1 MLARRLRI
9 VHRMIGAAVFA
20 ALAIPPAFLAQ
31 EDEEHEH
38 HRFPHY
44 RVIDLGTLKGDTSSQ
59 GLGLG
64 RRGQVGGI
72 SINSHG
78 IVRAFLWTRH
88 TGMRYLGTLGGPNSG
103 AGPVNEGDEVAVVSE
118 IAKIDPYAENF
129 CLFFTNHECL
139 GAIWENGLLKP
150 LSTLGGHNA
159 QAYDLNDEGQVV
171 GFSETETKEKKGSC
185 LSPSQRFDFK
195 GVIWQPNGEIQELEP
210 LPGDTVSFAF
220 GINNKGQ
227 TVGASGL
234 CSNTSVP
241 PNPSAPHAVLWDSDG
256 TPHDLGSFRGAMV
269 NVANDINNRGDVAGD
284 SQSHAFLWT
293 KETGKLRDLG
303 SLPGAVATVLPCC
316 NTLNDRREIVGFSI
330 DASGNFTAFYWKD
343 GSIVDLNRLIS
354 KGSPWSLQAALSLN
368 NAGEITGY
376 GTIHG
381 ETHAFLAIP
390 CHHHGDRE
398 CCDQDEE

>member
-1 MLARRLRI
+1 MRSTSLI
-9 VHRMIGAAVFA
+9 QISGAALLCI
-20 ALAIPPAFLAQ
+20 LAVSAQ
-31 EDEEHEH
+31 VAEQEEYDHNS
-38 HRFPHY
+38 RFPHY

-72 SINSHG
+72 SINSQGTQH
-78 IVRAFLWTRH
+78 AFLWIKNS
-88 TGMRYLGTLGGPNSG
+88 GMRYLGTLGGPNSA
-103 AGPVNEGDEVAVVSE
+103 AGPVNESDEVAVISE

-139 GAIWENGLLKP
+139 GAIWKDGRLTALP
-150 LSTLGGHNA
+150 TLPGGNNA
-159 QAYDLNDEGQVV
+159 QAYDVNDEGQVV
-171 GFSETETKEKKGSC
+171 GFSETETKEKTGSC
-185 LSPSQRFDFK
+185 LTPSQRFDFK
-195 GVIWQPNGEIQELEP
+195 GVIWQPNGDIQELEP

-220 GINNKGQ
+220 GINNKGEA
-227 TVGASGL
+227 VGASGL

-256 TPHDLGSFRGAMV
+256 TPHDLGSFVGAMV

-303 SLPGAVATVLPCC
+303 SLAGAVATVPPCC

-330 DASGNFTAFYWKD
+330 DASRNFTAFYWKD
-343 GSIVDLNRLIS
+343 GSIVDLNRLIP
-354 KGSPWSLQAALSLN
+354 KDSPWYLQAAYSLN
-368 NAGEITGY
+368 NAGEITGA

-390 CHHHGDRE
+390 CHRHGDRE
-398 CCDQDEE
+398 CCEQDEE